1 MATRAETWL
10 ARVRKVALALPE
22 VTERPSHGA
31 PSFFVKKTKCFA
43 NFTNDHH
50 GDGRLALWLAATLD
64 AQELLVNA
72 EPTHFFVP
80 DYVGHLGW
88 VGVRLDRGLDLARV
102 KGLLE
107 QAWRVRAPQA
117 LLKTLVTR

>member
-1 MATRAETWL
+1 MPTRAETWL
-10 ARVRKVALALPE
+10 ARVRKAALALPE

-43 NFTNDHH
+43 NFTDNHH

-64 AQELLVNA
+64 AQHLLVNA
-72 EPTHFFVP
+72 EPAHFFVP

-88 VGVRLDRGLDLARV
+88 VGVRLDRGLEVARV
-102 KGLLE
+102 KALLE
-107 QAWRVRAPQA
+107 RAWRVRAPQA
-117 LLKTLVTR
+117 LANMLATR